1 VFDYMNSHWTLM
13 NNFRPS
19 ASQALQK
26 AYKRGRLEKVGG
38 KYRLNP
44 NWEGGNTSKRAT
56 RRPQMGEN
64 ENPSPP
70 APSTSTSYPFPWSK
84 PTAIPSSANSYGSA
98 RYPSQPGVRPG
109 TSASSTLPTG
119 SRLFGGSKGNLV
131 LIKQESGEE
140 DELEDDDEDAERV
153 VNVGQ
158 GAAPMTLR
166 QTLTKLA
173 QLLAD
178 SVKQEND
185 EPGGAG

>member
-1 VFDYMNSHWTLM
+1 
-13 NNFRPS
+13 
-19 ASQALQK
+19 
-26 AYKRGRLEKVGG
+26 
-38 KYRLNP
+38 
-44 NWEGGNTSKRAT
+44 
-56 RRPQMGEN
+56 
-64 ENPSPP
+64 
-70 APSTSTSYPFPWSK
+70 
-84 PTAIPSSANSYGSA
+84 
-98 RYPSQPGVRPG
+98 
-109 TSASSTLPTG
+109 
-119 SRLFGGSKGNLV
+119 LFGGSKGNLV

-140 DELEDDDEDAERV
+140 DELEDDDDDAERV

>member
-1 VFDYMNSHWTLM
+1 
-13 NNFRPS
+13 
-19 ASQALQK
+19 
-26 AYKRGRLEKVGG
+26 
-38 KYRLNP
+38 
-44 NWEGGNTSKRAT
+44 
-56 RRPQMGEN
+56 MGEN

-98 RYPSQPGVRPG
+98 RYSSQPGIRPG
-109 TSASSTLPTG
+109 TSASPTLPSG

-131 LIKQESGEE
+131 HVKQESGEE
-140 DELEDDDEDAERV
+140 DELEDDEEDAKHV

-158 GAAPMTLR
+158 GGGPMTLR